1 MSERKNQG
9 KHNVTTPTDHIQKSQ
24 LRQQRREFQDPGE
37 RHLSHA
43 KQRDHMP
50 DEQGVGRGK
59 GNRIAEEAGELAAVA
74 NRAVEMANGRGEE
87 TALQHGCPGGQGS
100 DTARP
105 HHHRGC
111 KDQH

>member
-1 MSERKNQG
+1 
-9 KHNVTTPTDHIQKSQ
+9 
-24 LRQQRREFQDPGE
+24 
-37 RHLSHA
+37 
-43 KQRDHMP
+43 MP

-59 GNRIAEEAGELAAVA
+59 GNRIAEEAGKLAAVA

-100 DTARP
+100 NTARP

-111 KDQH
+111 KNQYRAKASCRRRVTDLVDVRTN